1 MRYLLSFLF
10 VLPSFAFSSIILE
23 SKLSSENI
31 RIGDHIELS
40 IQVMNLETET
50 VSFKSLTIDDSFASV
65 IKEEIKLESI
75 IYTIVMWETGEF
87 EIPAIPIDIL
97 ERGRTKMT
105 LLTDPLTIIVN
116 SNISAE
122 GDGLKDI
129 KGMHDINIS
138 NPYLKFI
145 YLVCVLL
152 SAAALYFLYRRREV
166 HIQKAE
172 KWVKPK
178 DPPFIHAKKSL
189 EILNC
194 PYPINRKVSEEYY
207 VEISRIFREYFENE
221 FFVKALEMT
230 TVEIRDYLHEMI
242 LDDKIVEET
251 ITMLQKFDMSK
262 FAGHTPENTEFDNDK
277 EHTLKLITIYHNVS
291 LNELNYNNK

>member
-1 MRYLLSFLF
+1 MRYLLFVLFL
-10 VLPSFAFSSIILE
+10 LPSFVLSSIILE
-23 SKLSSENI
+23 SKLSPENI

-97 ERGRTKMT
+97 EGGRIKMT
-105 LLTDPLTIIVN
+105 LLTDPLKIIVN

-122 GDGLKDI
+122 ENGLKDI

-138 NPYLKFI
+138 NPYIKIIYFI
-145 YLVCVLL
+145 GILL
-152 SAAALYFLYRRREV
+152 SAAALYFLYRRREI

-189 EILNC
+189 EKLIR
-194 PYPINRKVSEEYY
+194 PYPINRKVSEDYY

-230 TVEIRDYLHEMI
+230 TVEIRDYLHLMS

-251 ITMLQKFDMSK
+251 ITILQKFDMSK

-277 EHTLKLITIYHNVS
+277 EHTLKLISIYHDIS
-291 LNELNYNNK
+291 LKALNYDNK